1 MRFMPLHHIK
11 RYQIPLA
18 QYGRLL
24 AGGRHGSRRVDALAR
39 IGTLQVRQTRRMLD
53 IRAAQRLRYQ
63 VFYEE
68 MGARADARTK
78 RKRRDADRFD
88 SVCEHL
94 VVSNRTA
101 ARQGTRPLNRIIGT
115 CRLQARDARE
125 IDHFYSAGEFDLA
138 PIAARNP
145 QARLLEIGRSCVLPG
160 FRNTRTMEL
169 IWHGIWAYA
178 QEECCDVM
186 IGCASMSGINPDK
199 LELPLSFLHH
209 FASAPAQWS
218 ARAHAG
224 RHVPMDRMAREDI
237 DVREAIAALPPLLRA
252 YLRLGATFG
261 DGAVIDEQFN
271 TTDVLVILPVAAIG
285 QRYRKHFSRAVQAA

>member
-11 RYQIPLA
+11 RYQIPLG

-24 AGGRHGSRRVDALAR
+24 AGGGHVPRQADAVAR
-39 IGTLQVRQTRRMLD
+39 IGTLEVRQTRRMLD

-68 MGARADARTK
+68 MGARADARTR

-94 VVSNRTA
+94 VVSSGAA
-101 ARQGTRPLNRIIGT
+101 ARRGARSLNRIVGT
-115 CRLQARDARE
+115 CRLQARDACE

-145 QARLLEIGRSCVLPG
+145 QARFLEIGRSCVLPG

-169 IWHGIWAYA
+169 IWHGIWAHA
-178 QEECCDVM
+178 REQGCDVM
-186 IGCASMSGINPDK
+186 IGCASMPGIDPDK

-209 FASAPAQWS
+209 FAATPAQWS
-218 ARAHAG
+218 TRALAD
-224 RHVPMDRMAREDI
+224 RYVDMDRMAREDI
-237 DVREAIAALPPLLRA
+237 NVRAAIAALPPLLRA

-285 QRYRKHFSRAVQAA
+285 QRYRKHFSKADQAA